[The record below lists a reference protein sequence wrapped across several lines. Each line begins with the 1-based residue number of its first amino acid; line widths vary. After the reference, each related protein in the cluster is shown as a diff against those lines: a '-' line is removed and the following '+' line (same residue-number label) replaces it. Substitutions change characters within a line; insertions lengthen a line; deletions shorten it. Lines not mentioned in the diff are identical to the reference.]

1 MKRFWLRIL
10 VCLVPT
16 LISIGVV
23 AWAYNEYQN
32 GRGGFVLGVD
42 LVGGTILVYEVDES
56 KMTAESR
63 GSFKVEDLA
72 AALKRR
78 IDPAD
83 LYNVT
88 IRPIGGTPER
98 VEIIL
103 PTGGKHQADIESE
116 KWAAILAEAKRHF
129 ELKEEPETQLGNRPQ
144 LTDDVAQAKR
154 VEVEAFIKEQ
164 MNPKTGKPPAWADVV
179 KATEAKYGAEDKES
193 FLNVPKDNVA
203 ALADAAMRVQRV
215 RISQWVDVKTGHA
228 EGGGKGKKMLTGEEV
243 ENIKNLIARQGRLE
257 FRILANGVDDAAGM
271 EAARRWFD
279 PLSPENRK
287 KEPAVAVAR
296 QEELTR
302 ALQRAEP
309 PPPPRAEEPSP

>member
-1 MKRFWLRIL
+1 
-10 VCLVPT
+10 

-56 KMTAESR
+56 KMTPESR

-103 PTGGKHQADIESE
+103 PTGGKHQADIETE
-116 KWAAILAEAKRHF
+116 KWSAILADAKREF
-129 ELKEEPETQLGNRPQ
+129 NLKEEPETLKNDRSQLV
-144 LTDDVAQAKR
+144 DDVAKAR
-154 VEVEAFIKEQ
+154 RLEVESFIKEQ
-164 MNPKTGKPPAWADVV
+164 MNPKAGKAP
-179 KATEAKYGAEDKES
+179 
-193 FLNVPKDNVA
+193 
-203 ALADAAMRVQRV
+203 
-215 RISQWVDVKTGHA
+215 
-228 EGGGKGKKMLTGEEV
+228 
-243 ENIKNLIARQGRLE
+243 
-257 FRILANGVDDAAGM
+257 
-271 EAARRWFD
+271 
-279 PLSPENRK
+279 
-287 KEPAVAVAR
+287 
-296 QEELTR
+296 
-302 ALQRAEP
+302 
-309 PPPPRAEEPSP
+309 